1 MPVRVTLFE
10 DNKRYRESLSAI
22 IEGTPGFTLAGAFAD
37 AVDATSKIKKS
48 SPDIILMDIG
58 MPGVSGIQALLEVKK
73 NFPKLN
79 VLMQTVFEDDDIIF
93 EAVCNGASGYILKNT
108 PPALILNAIMETYQG
123 GAPMSPVI
131 AKKVL
136 QLLALQKHQQ
146 EATTDIFDLTP
157 REKEILTHMV
167 NGLSYKMIADKC
179 GITFETVRTHI
190 KNIYEKLHVATMT
203 EAVAKAIR
211 SNLV

>member
-1 MPVRVTLFE
+1 MAIRVAIFE
-10 DNKRYRESLSAI
+10 DNLKYRNSLEILINGSDGYIVA
-22 IEGTPGFTLAGAFAD
+22 GTFED
-37 AVDATSKIKKS
+37 ASNVIDKIALVN
-48 SPDIILMDIG
+48 PDVILMDIA
-58 MPGVSGIQALLEVKK
+58 MPVSDGISALQKIKK
-73 NFPKLN
+73 NYPQLN
-79 VLMQTVFEDDDIIF
+79 VLMQTVFEDDDKIF

-108 PPALILNAIMETYQG
+108 PPSQILSAITETNQG

-136 QLLALQKHQQ
+136 QLLALQKQQ
-146 EATTDIFDLTP
+146 PQTKPDTFDLTP

-179 GITFETVRTHI
+179 GVTFETVRTHI

-203 EAVAKAIR
+203 EAVAKAIK